1 MGPEA
6 DLPHSLTT
14 ALPVPKACCSQL
26 MLMWRGVRVRQEE
39 QGFPGFKAQGLGWPL
54 SAAFLAGHLNFQ
66 ILVFAF
72 KMVIIIYLLFLLH
85 GPPTGSNELK
95 MFYNF

>member
-1 MGPEA
+1 M
-6 DLPHSLTT
+6 
-14 ALPVPKACCSQL
+14 
-26 MLMWRGVRVRQEE
+26 
-39 QGFPGFKAQGLGWPL
+39 GFPGFKAQGLGWPL

-95 MFYNF
+95 IVTKCFITFKYNKNVR